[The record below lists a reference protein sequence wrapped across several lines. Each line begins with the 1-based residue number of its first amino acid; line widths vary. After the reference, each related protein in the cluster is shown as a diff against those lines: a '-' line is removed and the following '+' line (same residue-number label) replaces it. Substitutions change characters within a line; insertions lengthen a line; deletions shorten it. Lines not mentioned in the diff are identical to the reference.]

1 MKIKVLQLI
10 EHALFKFA
18 KRRLQLK
25 TVSPQKSPLEVE
37 IWKIDP
43 IGFLYEP
50 KCMFGENLESLAQKL

>member
-1 MKIKVLQLI
+1 MSNESLKQANYTLFLKKKRFGVKIKVLQLI

-37 IWKIDP
+37 I
-43 IGFLYEP
+43 
-50 KCMFGENLESLAQKL
+50 